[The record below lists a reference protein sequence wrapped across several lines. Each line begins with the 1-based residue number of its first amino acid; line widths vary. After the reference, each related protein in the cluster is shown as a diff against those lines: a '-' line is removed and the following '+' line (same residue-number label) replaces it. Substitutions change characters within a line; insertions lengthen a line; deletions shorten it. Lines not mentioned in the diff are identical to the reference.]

1 MFEGP
6 FMRYI
11 KQSPF
16 IGDRWSGIIFLEVY
30 VLGKTARSIPTPR
43 FQEAPDRGLIDSES
57 LTPGVTKPHP
67 RDCTH
72 RIGPLLLCN
81 TCFILDMHVAWHVL
95 SWRNLT
101 EILFIDITDAIQYT
115 CNRLYNTDTNGE
127 SAQSWAVFP
136 LVLSFYVKRTHTA
149 GVSTAV
155 ICLDL
160 MWPYYW
166 FFVTNL
172 YK

>member
-1 MFEGP
+1 MCWE
-6 FMRYI
+6 R
-11 KQSPF
+11 
-16 IGDRWSGIIFLEVY
+16 
-30 VLGKTARSIPTPR
+30 
-43 FQEAPDRGLIDSES
+43 
-57 LTPGVTKPHP
+57 P
-67 RDCTH
+67 RDRYLLHGSRKPRMEDWSTQNLSPPGSQSFIPETVHIVSGLFCCVTH
-72 RIGPLLLCN
+72 VSYWTCMWLDMLSYEQ
-81 TCFILDMHVAWHVL
+81 CFILDMHVAWHVL

-127 SAQSWAVFP
+127 SAQSWAGFP